1 LSATKVEKADGED
14 PTIEIEDVELAGA
27 KKVPKPLL
35 DEQDILK
42 MSRDAILET
51 RVKSA
56 KCF

>member
-1 LSATKVEKADGED
+1 VEKADGED